1 MKKYLLMIAIFLG
14 VGNAHGQE
22 LMETSKF
29 GDNWSL
35 TLKGGGVAPFQNY
48 SVIRNTRGLVGLELR
63 KQITPAFGLKIGRAH
78 V

>member
-48 SVIRNTRGLVGLELR
+48 SVIRNTRGLVGLELNSLLSS
-63 KQITPAFGLKIGRAH
+63 QY
-78 V
+78 